1 MTTKLPTPCGADV
14 RSSDLLGCVNLGE
27 NSLLDFRIAA
37 VSDLSFIVDLE
48 HKNKESLGF
57 LPKMAIEE
65 RIKKSTIILGRLNCE
80 PFGYLLYDRRGGD
93 VNILQA
99 CIQYDARRRLYG
111 AALYQ
116 WALAVWKPDFV
127 RLKCA
132 ADLESNLFWR
142 SMDLVCVAVVNGGKR
157 RGRKINVW
165 HHYLTPQ
172 LITTSAIPAYQRR
185 EDCKDIETGF
195 LTKAPDGF
203 EDKGSLGKLAWSNRK
218 AKQPN
223 AELSDSRPNNRTT

>member
-1 MTTKLPTPCGADV
+1 MSEERTKLASSPCSAF
-14 RSSDLLGCVNLGE
+14 RSIGSDQMLFTVAEQSDLLYV
-27 NSLLDFRIAA
+27 
-37 VSDLSFIVDLE
+37 VDLE
-48 HKNKESLGF
+48 KKNKESLGF

-65 RIKKSTIILGRLNCE
+65 RQQKGRIFLGRLNGE
-80 PFGYLLYDRRGGD
+80 PFGYLLFDQRAGD

-116 WALAVWKPDFV
+116 WALETWSPDWV

-132 ADLESNLFWR
+132 ADLESNLFWQ
-142 SMDLVCVAVVNGGKR
+142 SMGLMCVGVKDGGKR

-172 LITTSAIPAYQRR
+172 LLTVEATPAFQRR
-185 EDCKDIETGF
+185 EDCKDKETGF
-195 LTKAPDGF
+195 LSEVPEGF
-203 EDKGSLGKLAWSNRK
+203 SDEGSLGKLAWSNRK
-218 AKQPN
+218 DSKQNTQSPPT
-223 AELSDSRPNNRTT
+223 R